1 MAQAAAVAK
10 PPAPPRRRRAS
21 ATPRR
26 LPYLLIAPAALL
38 MLGFIAYPVI
48 SVFYYSLQNYN
59 PTKPWR
65 NGYAGF
71 DNFVR
76 IFTDDPQFWS
86 TLTFSAKWVF
96 VEVALQLLFGLALAL
111 IVNQTFVGRAI
122 GRALVFSPWAVS
134 GVLTSAIWVLL
145 YNSQT
150 GITRYLADMGIGSY
164 GTSWLSDT
172 STVFPAAIVADLW
185 RGVPFFAILILAD
198 LQSVSKD
205 LYEAA
210 EVDGASRIKQFWHIT
225 LPHLKDAIVLST
237 LLRAVW
243 EFNNVDL
250 LYTLTG
256 GGPAGE
262 TTTLPLYIANTS
274 VESHDFGYASALT
287 TVAFVI
293 LLFCSIVYL
302 RLSKFGG
309 EDK

>member
-10 PPAPPRRRRAS
+10 QPAAPPRRRRGS

-26 LPYLLIAPAALL
+26 LPYLLIAPAGLL

-71 DNFVR
+71 DNFVHA
-76 IFTDDPQFWS
+76 FTDDPQFWD

-96 VEVALQLLFGLALAL
+96 VEVGLQLLFGLALAL

-150 GITRYLADMGIGSY
+150 GITRYLADAGIGTY
-164 GTSWLSDT
+164 GTSLLSDT
-172 STVFPAAIVADLW
+172 STVFPAAVVADLW

-210 EVDGASRIKQFWHIT
+210 EVDGAGRFRQFLHIT

-256 GGPAGE
+256 GDRPGRRPPFPSTSPTPASTP
-262 TTTLPLYIANTS
+262 TTSATRPPSPLS
-274 VESHDFGYASALT
+274 RS
-287 TVAFVI
+287 
-293 LLFCSIVYL
+293 
-302 RLSKFGG
+302 
-309 EDK
+309 

>member
-71 DNFVR
+71 DNFVHA
-76 IFTDDPQFWS
+76 FTEDPVFWD
-86 TLTFSAKWVF
+86 TLVFSAQWVV
-96 VEVALQLLFGLALAL
+96 VEVGLQLLFGLALAL
-111 IVNQTFVGRAI
+111 IVNQTFVGRGL

-172 STVFPAAIVADLW
+172 STVFPAAVVADLW

-198 LQSVSKD
+198 LQSVSRD

-225 LPHLKDAIVLST
+225 RRT
-237 LLRAVW
+237 
-243 EFNNVDL
+243 
-250 LYTLTG
+250 
-256 GGPAGE
+256 
-262 TTTLPLYIANTS
+262 
-274 VESHDFGYASALT
+274 
-287 TVAFVI
+287 
-293 LLFCSIVYL
+293 
-302 RLSKFGG
+302 
-309 EDK
+309 

>member
-26 LPYLLIAPAALL
+26 LPYLLIGPAALL

-48 SVFYYSLQNYN
+48 SVFYYSLQEYN

-65 NGYAGF
+65 NGFAGF
-71 DNFVR
+71 DNFVK
-76 IFTDDPQFWS
+76 IFTDDPVFWD
-86 TLTFSAKWVF
+86 TLVFSAKWVF
-96 VEVALQLLFGLALAL
+96 VEVGLQLLFGLALAL
-111 IVNQTFVGRAI
+111 IVNQTFVGRGV

-150 GITRYLADMGIGSY
+150 GVTRYLADMGIGSY

-172 STVFPAAIVADLW
+172 STVFSAAVVADLW

-205 LYEAA
+205 LSEAA
-210 EVDGASRIKQFWHIT
+210 EVDGASR
-225 LPHLKDAIVLST
+225 SSSS
-237 LLRAVW
+237 
-243 EFNNVDL
+243 
-250 LYTLTG
+250 G
-256 GGPAGE
+256 
-262 TTTLPLYIANTS
+262 TS
-274 VESHDFGYASALT
+274 PCRT
-287 TVAFVI
+287 
-293 LLFCSIVYL
+293 
-302 RLSKFGG
+302 
-309 EDK
+309 